1 MNAET
6 APERPPIGVILT
18 AILAGLAGLAQIVS
32 GILLI
37 LEPDTVGGFW
47 QAGFEF
53 FVGALAIVVGLA
65 LLKGDPLAR
74 VVATVV
80 FVLNIVVGIV
90 GPVLVESGPPLFGG
104 FIGGALALVAL
115 ILLWVPKSS
124 AYFRNA

>member
-1 MNAET
+1 MSADT
-6 APERPPIGVILT
+6 DTERPPFGVILT
-18 AILAGLAGLAQIVS
+18 AILAGLGGVAQIVS
-32 GILLI
+32 GILVI

-74 VVATVV
+74 IVATVV
-80 FVLNIVVGIV
+80 FILNIVVGIV
-90 GPVLVESGPPLFGG
+90 GPFLVESGPPLYGG
-104 FIGGALALVAL
+104 FIGGGLALVAL

-124 AYFRNA
+124 AFFRDA